1 MDHSSRNIAIILY
14 VLESGASVKDA
25 TSVFHV
31 SDRWVRKLLARYR
44 SDGLNAVKTRS
55 TRPHTM
61 PSKTSDS
68 MVDLICST
76 RVWLHE
82 QGWDNGAHTI
92 RDWLVRRY

>member
-44 SDGLNAVKTRS
+44 SGGLNAV
-55 TRPHTM
+55 
-61 PSKTSDS
+61 
-68 MVDLICST
+68 
-76 RVWLHE
+76 
-82 QGWDNGAHTI
+82 
-92 RDWLVRRY
+92 